1 MTGRPQLGATG
12 GHRVGPTPESRER
25 KARQSYSYLA
35 MGRSVAFTTGVKV
48 VSTTGVKRAYGDW
61 VQLALAIEL
70 DRLVFGTELDQ
81 PPVDWV
87 HLLNWLVVPLEKS

>member
-48 VSTTGVKRAYGDW
+48 VFGVHDW